1 MWTFHGN
8 STPTLDDKGR
18 VTVPAR
24 WRFDGLDELLAIPD
38 GANPCVRLMP
48 KEAFDDL
55 LQKVQ
60 ASTSHTEQDKL
71 GIVRMYSASAFP
83 CSIDKQGRVVLP
95 AGYIESHQFSGEVT
109 LVGAWRHIEVWRPAD
124 WKTYQERYSSMIGA
138 GAQFFGL

>member
-24 WRFDGLDELLAIPD
+24 WRFDGLEELLAVPD
-38 GANPCVRLMP
+38 GANPCLRLLSR
-48 KEAFDDL
+48 ETFAEL

-60 ASTSHTEQDKL
+60 AGATLSEQDRL
-71 GIVRMYSASAFP
+71 GIVRMYSSSAFP
-83 CSIDKQGRVVLP
+83 CAIDKQGRVLLP
-95 AGYIESHQFSGEVT
+95 ADYIRRFGFSGEVT
-109 LVGAWRHIEVWRPAD
+109 LVGAWRHIEVWRPED
-124 WKTYQERYSSMIGA
+124 WVAYQEKYTPMIGA